1 MVTAPERLQKIK
13 DWQAANPDRVKTARK
28 RWAGENK
35 AWFRKQWLKRYGL
48 TPESFEDLL
57 QSQDRKCAVCR
68 AADPGKRGW
77 QIDHCH
83 ATGRVRGLL
92 CIHCNLALG
101 HLKDRVDLFQ
111 AAITYLNG

>member
-13 DWQAANPDRVKTARK
+13 DWQAANPDQVKTARK

-35 AWFRKQWLKRYGL
+35 
-48 TPESFEDLL
+48 
-57 QSQDRKCAVCR
+57 DRKCAVCR

-111 AAITYLNG
+111 AAIAYLNR